1 MNRGR
6 VHLFGHVHLPE
17 NKKIMDGRSMDV
29 GMDGNNLY
37 PYNIKEVIKK
47 LSSRSVQA
55 NRLPSDHHE
64 ERLKGEQ

>member
-1 MNRGR
+1 
-6 VHLFGHVHLPE
+6 
-17 NKKIMDGRSMDV
+17 MDGRSMDV